1 MKVLEVFL
9 LALVLHSLSFPLA
22 KIFTTN
28 VYTIIKKGK
37 IKK

>member
-9 LALVLHSLSFPLA
+9 WALVLHSISFPLA

-28 VYTIIKKGK
+28 IYKLK
-37 IKK
+37 IGRI